1 MAWRDFLRRRIR
13 LSPKSRC
20 IASLSD
26 GLSIKTYGYVWYPN
40 LYEYIYIYGFILIT
54 QVRHPMHAMKKHG
67 RNRLDAGL
75 RGHRMALKPARM
87 LDIIRPHV
95 SMDIM
100 DLG

>member
-1 MAWRDFLRRRIR
+1 
-13 LSPKSRC
+13 
-20 IASLSD
+20 
-26 GLSIKTYGYVWYPN
+26 
-40 LYEYIYIYGFILIT
+40 
-54 QVRHPMHAMKKHG
+54 MHAMKKHG